1 MLETLILSHT
11 NANFFWINRL
21 DPSRKFEKK
30 KDIEIRRIDKIMKK
44 SLLEIYLK
52 DTVKQ
57 GTIARLEISFNGKIY
72 ENSEGI
78 FKGSYI
84 DGMDKK

>member
-1 MLETLILSHT
+1 
-11 NANFFWINRL
+11 
-21 DPSRKFEKK
+21 
-30 KDIEIRRIDKIMKK
+30 MKK

>member
-1 MLETLILSHT
+1 M
-11 NANFFWINRL
+11 NN
-21 DPSRKFEKK
+21 

-57 GTIARLEISFNGKIY
+57 GTVARLEISFNGKIY

-84 DGMDKK
+84 DGLDKK